1 MEELFDPSNFVW
13 IIPMCAFG
21 VFIICAT
28 CFVLRKEIK
37 GMIDKLL
44 FPYKNRYSMPAGII
58 TKGSIPKEGEQTS
71 YTVMKESSGLAEIP
85 LLLTPLNPH
94 DLPAAQ
100 QAEQPAAAQEQT
112 TAQPADV
119 QTQEAAKPQEE
130 VKEVPAQP
138 QEKAQEQKPSSV
150 SKLREF
156 IKDFNAILFPQAQS
170 CFSPK
175 QDAAQNAAQNNVIDP
190 NLTLPPVP
198 PTPAAVKEEQA
209 KAKETVQEAP
219 KPKLD
224 ILEVPAPQAS
234 HKAEDKAKSP
244 YYIKDRY
251 IIILS
256 LLILSG
262 FVIFLSARVRLLSAI
277 QQRQYIEIKQLKE
290 QIADA
295 KGGNAGKKV
304 IIYVPIGSNRIQK

>member
-1 MEELFDPSNFVW
+1 MKELFDPANFVW

-28 CFVLRKEIK
+28 CFVLRKEIQ
-37 GMIDKLL
+37 GMIEKLL

-58 TKGSIPKEGEQTS
+58 TKGSLPKDGAPTS
-71 YTVMKESSGLAEIP
+71 YAVMKEDAGLAEIP
-85 LLLTPLNPH
+85 LLLTPLNPQ
-94 DLPAAQ
+94 DLPAAEQ
-100 QAEQPAAAQEQT
+100 SVQPVAAQAEQTEQPAKAQE
-112 TAQPADV
+112 A
-119 QTQEAAKPQEE
+119 E
-130 VKEVPAQP
+130 VKEAPAQ
-138 QEKAQEQKPSSV
+138 QKEKTEEKPVSSV
-150 SKLREF
+150 SKLCEF

-175 QDAAQNAAQNNVIDP
+175 QDAAQNNVIDP

-198 PTPAAVKEEQA
+198 PTPAGVKEEQA
-209 KAKETVQEAP
+209 KAKEEVKEAA
-219 KPKLD
+219 KLKLD
-224 ILEVPAPQAS
+224 ILEQAEIRKPAK
-234 HKAEDKAKSP
+234 KAEDKTNSP
-244 YYIKDRY
+244 YFIKDRY

-290 QIADA
+290 QLADA

>member
-1 MEELFDPSNFVW
+1 MEELFDPANFVW

-37 GMIDKLL
+37 GMVDKLL

-58 TKGSIPKEGEQTS
+58 TKGSLPKDGAQTS
-71 YTVMKESSGLAEIP
+71 YAVMKEDAGLSEVP
-85 LLLTPLNPH
+85 MLLTPLNPA
-94 DLPAAQ
+94 DAQGQPQSAQADQPATQQPQAAQ
-100 QAEQPAAAQEQT
+100 AQE
-112 TAQPADV
+112 A
-119 QTQEAAKPQEE
+119 E
-130 VKEVPAQP
+130 VKEAPAQ
-138 QEKAQEQKPSSV
+138 QKEKVEEKPVSSV

-175 QDAAQNAAQNNVIDP
+175 QDAAQNNVIDP

-209 KAKETVQEAP
+209 QAKEEVKEAP

-224 ILEVPAPQAS
+224 ILEQAEVPAP
-234 HKAEDKAKSP
+234 AKKTKDTKSSP
-244 YYIKDRY
+244 YFIKDRY

-290 QIADA
+290 QLADA

>member
-100 QAEQPAAAQEQT
+100 QAEQTTAAQEQQA
-112 TAQPADV
+112 AQPSAV
-119 QTQEAAKPQEE
+119 QKQEAAKPQEE
-130 VKEVPAQP
+130 VKEAPAQT

-175 QDAAQNAAQNNVIDP
+175 QDAAQNNVIDP

-209 KAKETVQEAP
+209 KAKEAVQETP
-219 KPKLD
+219 TPKLD
-224 ILEVPAPQAS
+224 ILEVPAQQSS

-244 YYIKDRY
+244 YFIKDRY

-290 QIADA
+290 QLADA

>member
-1 MEELFDPSNFVW
+1 MKELFDPANFVW
-13 IIPMCAFG
+13 IIPLCAFG
-21 VFIICAT
+21 FFIICAT
-28 CFVLRKEIK
+28 CYFLRKEIK
-37 GMIDKLL
+37 AIIDKLL

-58 TKGSIPKEGEQTS
+58 TKGSIPKDGAQTS

-94 DLPAAQ
+94 DLPAAEQ
-100 QAEQPAAAQEQT
+100 AEQAEQPAAQQAAPAAAPAKAQE
-112 TAQPADV
+112 P
-119 QTQEAAKPQEE
+119 E
-130 VKEVPAQP
+130 VKEAPAIAT
-138 QEKAQEQKPSSV
+138 QEEQVKKISAA

-175 QDAAQNAAQNNVIDP
+175 QDAAQNNIIDP
-190 NLTLPPVP
+190 HMTLPPVP
-198 PTPAAVKEEQA
+198 PTPAAIKEEQA
-209 KAKETVQEAP
+209 RQAGEAKESH
-219 KPKLD
+219 KLK
-224 ILEVPAPQAS
+224 LEVLEESAKPIKEAA
-234 HKAEDKAKSP
+234 DKASSP
-244 YYIKDRY
+244 YFIKDRY

-290 QIADA
+290 QLTDA
-295 KGGNAGKKV
+295 KVGNAGKKV
-304 IIYVPIGSNRIQK
+304 IIYVPVGSNRIQK

>member
-1 MEELFDPSNFVW
+1 MKELFDPANFVW
-13 IIPMCAFG
+13 IIPLCAFG
-21 VFIICAT
+21 FFIICAT
-28 CFVLRKEIK
+28 CYFLRKEIK
-37 GMIDKLL
+37 AIIDKLL

-58 TKGSIPKEGEQTS
+58 TKGSIPKDGAQTS

-94 DLPAAQ
+94 DLPAAEQ
-100 QAEQPAAAQEQT
+100 AEQAEQPAAQQAAPAAAPAKAQE
-112 TAQPADV
+112 P
-119 QTQEAAKPQEE
+119 E
-130 VKEVPAQP
+130 VKEAPANAT
-138 QEKAQEQKPSSV
+138 QEEQVKKISSA

-175 QDAAQNAAQNNVIDP
+175 QDAAQNNIIDP
-190 NLTLPPVP
+190 HMTLPPVP
-198 PTPAAVKEEQA
+198 PTPAAIKEEQA
-209 KAKETVQEAP
+209 RQAGEAKESH
-219 KPKLD
+219 KLK
-224 ILEVPAPQAS
+224 LEVLEESAKPIKEAA
-234 HKAEDKAKSP
+234 DKASSP
-244 YYIKDRY
+244 YFIKDRY

-290 QIADA
+290 QLTDA
-295 KGGNAGKKV
+295 KVGNAGKKV
-304 IIYVPIGSNRIQK
+304 IIYVPVGSNRIQK

>member
-1 MEELFDPSNFVW
+1 MKELFDPANFVW
-13 IIPMCAFG
+13 IIPLCAFG
-21 VFIICAT
+21 FFIICAT
-28 CFVLRKEIK
+28 CYFLRKEIK
-37 GMIDKLL
+37 AIIDKLL

-58 TKGSIPKEGEQTS
+58 TKGSIPKDGAQTS

-94 DLPAAQ
+94 DLPAAEQ
-100 QAEQPAAAQEQT
+100 TEQAEQPSAQQAPAPAAAPAKAQE
-112 TAQPADV
+112 V
-119 QTQEAAKPQEE
+119 E
-130 VKEVPAQP
+130 VKEVPAIAT
-138 QEKAQEQKPSSV
+138 QEEQVKKISAA

-175 QDAAQNAAQNNVIDP
+175 QDAAQNNIIDP
-190 NLTLPPVP
+190 HMTLPPVP
-198 PTPAAVKEEQA
+198 PTPAAIKEEQA
-209 KAKETVQEAP
+209 RQAGEAKESH
-219 KPKLD
+219 KLK
-224 ILEVPAPQAS
+224 LEVLEESAKPIKEAA
-234 HKAEDKAKSP
+234 DKASSP
-244 YYIKDRY
+244 YFIKDRY

-290 QIADA
+290 QLTDA
-295 KGGNAGKKV
+295 KVGNAGKKV
-304 IIYVPIGSNRIQK
+304 IIYVPVGSNRIQK